1 MTAAVLSLLLSCIE
15 PEAIPL
21 VGHACGGTK
30 EGMCHTTGTMCV
42 CVFSQSL
49 GHGDVRSP
57 LYPQCRRHAEDAFEN
72 RTIPCRLVTSDD
84 DLESGLHI
92 R

>member
-30 EGMCHTTGTMCV
+30 EGMCHATGTMCV
-42 CVFSQSL
+42 CASL
-49 GHGDVRSP
+49 V
-57 LYPQCRRHAEDAFEN
+57 
-72 RTIPCRLVTSDD
+72 CRLGMEMY
-84 DLESGLHI
+84 DLHCILSVEDMQKMPSRTELFPADWSH
-92 R
+92 